1 MAASDRSSP
10 ERAYPID
17 AEGVWCEVK
26 DGAARGGP
34 ALFLDRDGVVIEDR
48 DYVARVEDVRLIE
61 GAAAVIASA
70 NRAHVPVVVVTN
82 QSGIARGY
90 YGWAEFDAV
99 EKAVDTALAAAG
111 ARIDAVYATPH
122 LAGGALPYDHP
133 DHPARKP
140 NPGMLTRAARDLAL
154 DLKRSWLVGDK
165 AGDLTAA
172 RRAGLAG
179 AVHVSTGHGTRER
192 TAAAALGESGFEVRL
207 VSSIA
212 DLGDLVA
219 TLARR

>member
-1 MAASDRSSP
+1 MAGPGRPSARDS
-10 ERAYPID
+10 YPID
-17 AEGVWCEVK
+17 GEGVWCEVK
-26 DGAARGGP
+26 DGAARGGA
-34 ALFLDRDGVVIEDR
+34 ALFLDRDGVVIEDKDFISR
-48 DYVARVEDVRLIE
+48 AEDVRLIE
-61 GAAAVIASA
+61 GAAAVIAVA

-99 EKAVDTALAAAG
+99 EQALGAALGAAG
-111 ARIDAVYATPH
+111 ARLDAVYATPH
-122 LAGGALPYDHP
+122 LAGGAAPYDHP

-165 AGDLTAA
+165 AVDLLAA

-179 AVHVSTGHGTRER
+179 AVHVLTGHGKRER
-192 TAAAALGESGFEVRL
+192 KAAEALGESDFEVRL
-207 VSSIA
+207 ASSIVE
-212 DLGDLVA
+212 LGDLVA

>member
-1 MAASDRSSP
+1 MAGPGRPSP
-10 ERAYPID
+10 HGAYPID
-17 AEGVWCEVK
+17 GEGVWCELRN
-26 DGAARGGP
+26 GAARGGG

-48 DYVARVEDVRLIE
+48 DYISRVEDVRLIE

-99 EKAVDTALAAAG
+99 EKAVVAALAASG
-111 ARIDAVYATPH
+111 ARLDAVYATPH
-122 LAGGALPYDHP
+122 LAGGAAPYDHP

-140 NPGMLTRAARDLAL
+140 NPGMLLRAARDLAL

-165 AGDLTAA
+165 AVDLIAA

-179 AVHVSTGHGTRER
+179 AVHVLTGHGKRER
-192 TAAAALGESGFEVRL
+192 AAAAALSESGFEVRL
-207 VSSIA
+207 APSIA

-219 TLARR
+219 ALAHR